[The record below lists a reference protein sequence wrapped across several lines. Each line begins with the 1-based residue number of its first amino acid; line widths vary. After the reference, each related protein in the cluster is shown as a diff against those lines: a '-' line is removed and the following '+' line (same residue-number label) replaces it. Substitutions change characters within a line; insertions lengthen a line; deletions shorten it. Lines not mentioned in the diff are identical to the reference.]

1 MGVANFHGT
10 ILERIVSCFHSHASQ
25 SLFCLIICCI
35 QQFHYLII
43 LSNNLFCFRVD
54 LFSIPKQKKKI
65 QYKENK
71 LSVFGWCTY
80 TKLKIFLSP
89 EKFLK
94 WTSAFIV
101 RKEKKYSIRAN
112 KFASRKPPLR
122 QILLTEC
129 LPLWI

>member
-71 LSVFGWCTY
+71 LLCFWLVHLHKVKNFPVPGKISEVDFGLYCS
-80 TKLKIFLSP
+80 KI
-89 EKFLK
+89 
-94 WTSAFIV
+94 
-101 RKEKKYSIRAN
+101 
-112 KFASRKPPLR
+112 ASRKPPLR

>member
-71 LSVFGWCTY
+71 LLCFWLVHLHKVKNFPVPG
-80 TKLKIFLSP
+80 KI
-89 EKFLK
+89 LK